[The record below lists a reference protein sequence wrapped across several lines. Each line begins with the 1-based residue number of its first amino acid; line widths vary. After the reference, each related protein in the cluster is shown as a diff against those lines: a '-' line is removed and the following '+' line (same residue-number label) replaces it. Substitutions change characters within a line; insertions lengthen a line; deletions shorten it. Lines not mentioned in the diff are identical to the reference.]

1 MCVCCSAGVR
11 KGTILTFMLADHLG
25 STSLTTDSAGNV
37 ISELRYKPWG
47 EVRTQAGTTST
58 GYQFTGQYSYAADF
72 GLLYYGARFYDPQLG
87 RFSSPDSIIPQSQ
100 GVQAYDRYAYVS
112 NNPLRYTDPSGH
124 EFYEI
129 SQDTWGVLQGQIG
142 ITTSS
147 LQEQAENFAF
157 WSQIIVG
164 GGLVGIT
171 ACLTALNLGAP
182 PVAVAIAIG
191 GAVLAEVAST
201 AAGAI
206 TYDVMGGKTAS
217 DLSAASAYL
226 TAEANLAK
234 ALGGD
239 TGSTNFQV
247 LILENGDGTY
257 TVQTVGLI
265 SDNQP
270 VTISNEAGL
279 QLKQIFNDGNGGVK
293 PKIIGSELREERKSD
308 YE

>member
-1 MCVCCSAGVR
+1 
-11 KGTILTFMLADHLG
+11 L
-25 STSLTTDSAGNV
+25 
-37 ISELRYKPWG
+37 
-47 EVRTQAGTTST
+47 
-58 GYQFTGQYSYAADF
+58 
-72 GLLYYGARFYDPQLG
+72 
-87 RFSSPDSIIPQSQ
+87 
-100 GVQAYDRYAYVS
+100 
-112 NNPLRYTDPSGH
+112 
-124 EFYEI
+124 
-129 SQDTWGVLQGQIG
+129 
-142 ITTSS
+142 
-147 LQEQAENFAF
+147 
-157 WSQIIVG
+157 G